1 MAGISYVFTISRVA
15 EMLGEDEEWLDEIS
29 IVLDPEDGR
38 LGVLGLGEES
48 TTAFTRFGI
57 DNLAELVQIYK
68 QILGYFH
75 AALSRPSELA
85 AVLTGC

>member
-1 MAGISYVFTISRVA
+1 MLGDARQNVGEPGT

-57 DNLAELVQIYK
+57 DNLAEP
-68 QILGYFH
+68 
-75 AALSRPSELA
+75 RPNL
-85 AVLTGC
+85 